1 MLDGFVRTDV
11 YQQRIDLDDFAGNL
25 GFSAFWQA
33 PGIALL
39 CGVTEAPACG
49 FAAQERNGLDR
60 DARL

>member
-11 YQQRIDLDDFAGNL
+11 YEQRIDLDEFAGNL

-39 CGVTEAPACG
+39 CGAGLRRKRGAG
-49 FAAQERNGLDR
+49 SIAAR
-60 DARL
+60 DSEPRHP